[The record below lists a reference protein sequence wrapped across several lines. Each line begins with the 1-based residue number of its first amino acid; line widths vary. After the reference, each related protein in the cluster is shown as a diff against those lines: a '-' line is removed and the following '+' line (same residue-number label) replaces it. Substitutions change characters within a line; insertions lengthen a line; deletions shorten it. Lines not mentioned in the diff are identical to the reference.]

1 MFRES
6 GLDANARFGRL
17 LARGGPELV
26 LAEVDPAA
34 SDHAK
39 SAYLGRLLGSVQL
52 DAQQFE
58 RALASAAKLGS
69 DHELRTALE
78 LDPDFE
84 RGEPRLALDE
94 AMSIWPG
101 RHAAI

>member
-26 LAEVDPAA
+26 LAEVDPAV

-58 RALASAAKLGS
+58 RALARAAKLGS

-84 RGEPRLALDE
+84 RGEARLALDE
-94 AMSIWPG
+94 AMSI
-101 RHAAI
+101 